1 MREATTTLPQPLAS
15 GVHSTAALPAAWQ
28 GSLPSPVNS
37 LSRYIQA
44 VNRFPVLSEAEEQE
58 LARRFHETNDL
69 DAARKLVLANLRY
82 VVMIARQYFG
92 YGLPEAD
99 LIQEGNVGLLKAVR
113 RFDPYKGVR
122 FLTFAAYWI
131 KAEIHDYILRNWRLV
146 KIATTK
152 AQKKLFFNLRKLL
165 GNEPLTRAKADA
177 IAETL
182 AVKPEEVAEMHARFA
197 GGDVALEAPID
208 SDEEA
213 DWRAPLA
220 YLPDPGGTPEEAVVE
235 AEAER
240 LSHEGLQQALTQL
253 DERSRAI
260 VTRRWLSE
268 KPATLQELAAEY
280 GISAERVRQIEAAA
294 LKKLRKWLSPQAEAV
309 L

>member
-1 MREATTTLPQPLAS
+1 
-15 GVHSTAALPAAWQ
+15 
-28 GSLPSPVNS
+28 

-165 GNEPLTRAKADA
+165 GSEPLTRAKADA

-220 YLPDPGGTPEEAVVE
+220 YLPDPSGTPEEAVAE